1 MNIQFHIFR
10 HEKVDVVMVEFEV
23 IISQGNPILQTY
35 DQRQLICFL
44 RCDTLKDTNFSFT
57 FLIPILVIL
66 KRSLTTGNLLMC
78 TYRRTKITRNTSKT

>member
-10 HEKVDVVMVEFEV
+10 HEKVGVVMVELEV
-23 IISQGNPILQTY
+23 IISQGSPILQKY
-35 DQRQLICFL
+35 DQRKLICFL
-44 RCDTLKDTNFSFT
+44 RYDALKDTNFSFT

>member
-1 MNIQFHIFR
+1 
-10 HEKVDVVMVEFEV
+10 MVELEV
-23 IISQGNPILQTY
+23 IISQGSPILQKY
-35 DQRQLICFL
+35 DQRKLICFL
-44 RCDTLKDTNFSFT
+44 RYDTLKDTNFSFT

>member
-10 HEKVDVVMVEFEV
+10 HEKVDVVMVEFEA
-23 IISQGNPILQTY
+23 IISQGSPILQKY
-35 DQRQLICFL
+35 DQRKLICFL
-44 RCDTLKDTNFSFT
+44 RYDTLKDANFSFT